1 MKKKIETRRILLFL
15 PLLIIPLMALAFY
28 VLGGGNGDQKAKEV
42 NTGIRTELPDAKF
55 GTDTASDK
63 MAAYELA
70 EKLAKDTA
78 GSQIGAVAQRLGFGG
93 LAEDPQ
99 TRAIEQR
106 LEALNRQLSKPY
118 EETAGGTGTTKK
130 QQGFTAGQ
138 DETLR
143 LEKLMKS
150 MYAGGGTDPEMQ
162 ELSGML
168 ERIQEIQDPEL
179 ARLKYQSDTK
189 LLPDSQFRAIP
200 AMVDGNQ
207 KALQG
212 SVVKLKLLDTMEI
225 GGYLIPKG
233 YNVYALGSFSNQR
246 LNLEIK
252 NIRVGNSIIPVS
264 LTVFDQK
271 DAMVGINA
279 PEALLSD
286 AVRSGGIDAMGSV
299 GLVGFDLTTQLAGAG
314 IDAAKG
320 LLTKKLRRI
329 KQPLK
334 SGYPILLRL
343 NRQ

>member
-15 PLLIIPLMALAFY
+15 PVLMIPLMALAFY
-28 VLGGGNGDQKAKEV
+28 VLGGGKSDNTVKEA

-55 GTDTASDK
+55 GSDTAGDK

-78 GSQIGAVAQRLGFGG
+78 SSEMGTVAQRLGFGG
-93 LAEDPQ
+93 LADDPQ
-99 TRAIEQR
+99 TKAIEQR
-106 LEALNRQLSKPY
+106 LEALNKELSKPY
-118 EETAGGTGTTKK
+118 EETASGTGGAKK
-130 QQGFTAGQ
+130 QQGFGAGQ
-138 DETLR
+138 DETER

-150 MYAGGGTDPEMQ
+150 MYASGGTDPEMQ
-162 ELSGML
+162 QLSGML

-179 ARLKYQSDTK
+179 ARLKYQSGAK

-200 AMVDGNQ
+200 AVVDGNQ

-233 YNVYALGSFSNQR
+233 YNVYALGAFSNQR

-252 NIRVGNSIIPVS
+252 NIRVGNSIIPVR
-264 LTVFDQK
+264 LTVFDK
-271 DAMVGINA
+271 NDAMAGINA

-286 AVRSGGIDAMGSV
+286 AVRSGGIDAMGSF
-299 GLVGFDLTTQLAGAG
+299 GLMGMDLTTQLAGAG

-334 SGYPILLRL
+334 NGYPVLLRL
-343 NRQ
+343 EKH